1 MPETVE
7 MCASKRTVRQ
17 ISDLTPIQLEPGQA
31 PGVSEPR
38 PLQGVEGVVAERQHL
53 QAAEL
58 AEGVIGEARAGY
70 SVVTQQQ
77 RPQLWKAV
85 QGIFPNIL
93 NAISAQR
100 EQGEIKQEGQIC
112 TLYRGETSISDD

>member
-1 MPETVE
+1 MPETLE

-17 ISDLTPIQLEPGQA
+17 ISDLIPIQLEPAQA

-38 PLQGVEGVVAERQHL
+38 PLQGVEDVVAEHQHL
-53 QAAEL
+53 QSAKL
-58 AEGVIGEARAGY
+58 AEGVIGEWRAGH
-70 SVVTQQQ
+70 SVVPQQQ
-77 RPQLWKAV
+77 RLQLWKAV

-93 NAISAQR
+93 DAISAQR

-112 TLYRGETSISDD
+112 TL

>member
-7 MCASKRTVRQ
+7 TCASKRTVRQ
-17 ISDLTPIQLEPGQA
+17 ISDLIPIQLEPGQA

-38 PLQGVEGVVAERQHL
+38 PLPGVEGVVAERQ
-53 QAAEL
+53 QSAKL
-58 AEGVIGEARAGY
+58 AEGVIRERRAGY
-70 SVVTQQQ
+70 SVVPQQQ

-93 NAISAQR
+93 DAISAQR
-100 EQGEIKQEGQIC
+100 DQGEIKQEGQIC
-112 TLYRGETSISDD
+112 TL